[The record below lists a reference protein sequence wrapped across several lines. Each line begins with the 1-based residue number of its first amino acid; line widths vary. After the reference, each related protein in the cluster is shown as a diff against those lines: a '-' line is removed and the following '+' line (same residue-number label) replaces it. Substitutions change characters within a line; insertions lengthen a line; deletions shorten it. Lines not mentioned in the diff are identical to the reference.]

1 MSLKQDFKNYMDLC
15 FDQIPFENVKGET
28 EIKSGYIIDEEN
40 REPMRKIFETIEGG
54 KFGCLVSG
62 STGSGKS
69 IIFEALHRVLH
80 PKSPLRFKIEQAQ
93 DVVHDYNIYGSE
105 ILNQFS
111 VNRNYV
117 IDDIGIETDGKFY
130 GKECN
135 VIADLINVRYN
146 IYKTYG
152 AVTHFTTNLN
162 TKEITAKYGDRIASR
177 LGEMCEIAFLATS
190 DRRKNRTF
198 KGWAH
203 VIHEK
208 GFSEE
213 DKKWYENYRKMQE
226 YRRNM
231 TAEQI
236 EAENIEGRKQ
246 FMFGNNP
253 AFQQFKNEYNGNGT
267 TTGTIEGEN

>member
-1 MSLKQDFKNYMDLC
+1 MTNLKKQFTAYLAEC
-15 FDQIPFENVKGET
+15 FEGGF
-28 EIKSGYIIDEEN
+28 IIDDQN
-40 REPMRKIFETIEGG
+40 RKPMADIFETIEEG
-54 KFGCLVSG
+54 KYGVLVIG
-62 STGSGKS
+62 KTGSGKS

-93 DVVHDYNIYGSE
+93 DIVHDYNIEGSE
-105 ILNQFS
+105 IFNQFS
-111 VNRNYV
+111 VNKNYT
-117 IDDIGIETDGKFY
+117 IDDIGIEIDGKYY
-130 GKECN
+130 GKDCN

-146 IYKTYG
+146 IFKNYG
-152 AVTHFTTNLN
+152 ATTHFTTNLD
-162 TKEITAKYGDRIASR
+162 IPHLALKYGDRICSR
-177 LGEMCEIAFLATS
+177 LCEMCKVHLLSST
-190 DRRKNRTF
+190 DRRQYRNF
-198 KGWAH
+198 KGWAKISH
-203 VIHEK
+203 PVA
-208 GFSEE
+208 FSEE